1 MREALALVGEEGLE
15 AMWARHQKLHEDL
28 WKGLGELG
36 LEPFVQNPDDRLCTV
51 NTVKVCYHTYP
62 QFDCLRLEHHAFSA
76 ERSLLAV
83 LRRSSATKLLSL
95 L

>member
-15 AMWARHQKLHEDL
+15 HMWARHQKLHEDL

-51 NTVKVCYHTYP
+51 NTVKVHYHTCP
-62 QFDCLRLEHHAFSA
+62 QCDYLRLQHHALCA
-76 ERSLLAV
+76 GRSLLAV
-83 LRRSSATKLLSL
+83 LRE
-95 L
+95 